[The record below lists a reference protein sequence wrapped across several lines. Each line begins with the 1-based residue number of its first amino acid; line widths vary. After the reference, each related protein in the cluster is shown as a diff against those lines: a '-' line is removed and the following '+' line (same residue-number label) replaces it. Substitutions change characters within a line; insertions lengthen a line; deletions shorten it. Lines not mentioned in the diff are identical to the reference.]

1 MKNEIGLKH
10 ISLELNISI
19 VAVSRALKD
28 YDDISEVT
36 KHKVRQKAIELGYMP
51 KPVAK
56 SKFKTIALFIDSLT
70 SSILGVMAEKLIA
83 EFKKYNYLVILIPTA
98 KNHVYKENVKEALEL
113 SVDGM
118 ISFLVPCDN
127 AYEIALLHRIPFLLL
142 GRYDDKPKLNVVY
155 MDDYMGG
162 EVAASYLI
170 EQGADK
176 LCYVGVNYIECS
188 KRRQQGFFDKG
199 HNEGVNDIQVVYD
212 SEIEKVV
219 TLIKTG
225 YKWFFCFDDNLANYL
240 LNFHKE
246 NDIHVVG
253 FNGTSRFSLQ
263 FEFIPSIDCDY
274 DEMVKDAVRIIIDKI
289 NNKNNSQA
297 VVKKHN
303 TKLCI

>member
-10 ISLELNISI
+10 IALELDLSL

-28 YDDISEVT
+28 YDDISETT

-56 SKFKTIALFIDSLT
+56 SAFKTIALFIDSLT
-70 SSILGVMAEKLIA
+70 SSILGMMAEKLIE

-118 ISFLVPCDN
+118 ISFLVPRDN
-127 AYEIALLHRIPFLLL
+127 AYEISLLHRIPFLLL

-176 LCYVGVNYIECS
+176 LCYMGVNYIECS
-188 KRRQQGFFDKG
+188 KRRQQGFVDKSRK
-199 HNEGVNDIQVVYD
+199 EGIKEIKIINDN
-212 SEIEKVV
+212 EIEK
-219 TLIKTG
+219 TSDLIKQG

-240 LNFHKE
+240 LNFQKE
-246 NDIHVVG
+246 KDICVIG
-253 FNGTSRFSLQ
+253 FNGTSRFSTQ

-274 DEMVKDAVRIIIDKI
+274 DEMIKDAVTIIIDKI
-289 NNKNNSQA
+289 SNKNDSQA